1 MRSHEIGLASLA
13 CGRMRVAE
21 AGSALSLS
29 GVLLAKPLRASA
41 PRLLPAEPYAPDAP
55 EQKALRS
62 HHFFRDGK
70 LIAPAGRCVQT
81 LQRKSLGLCTSS
93 IAGGDGQQPAR

>member
-55 EQKALRS
+55 EQLQKALRS
-62 HHFFRDGK
+62 HDFF
-70 LIAPAGRCVQT
+70 
-81 LQRKSLGLCTSS
+81 S
-93 IAGGDGQQPAR
+93 

>member
-1 MRSHEIGLASLA
+1 
-13 CGRMRVAE
+13 MRVAE

-70 LIAPAGRCVQT
+70 LIAPAGRCDANSAAKKSRT
-81 LQRKSLGLCTSS
+81 LHFS